1 MFGIRYAKFQPTQY
15 VMKVKNGK
23 VVKEGIGLSFTYY
36 APTTSVVVVPISSID
51 VPFMFEEMTED
62 YQAITV
68 QGQLTYRIADY
79 RQITGLLNY
88 TYDLKK
94 HVYLSDDPAKLNQRI
109 INLAKV
115 HAKHELARMP
125 LRVAVQSSE
134 RLAQQ
139 IKTDVRESEQL
150 EALGVELMGVAVLAV
165 LPNKETMR
173 ALEATAR
180 EEILEHADQ
189 ALYRRRNAS
198 IEQER
203 RLKENELST
212 EMAVEAK
219 KRQIREAQLDADR
232 AVRQKEQRMEEEQLQ
247 FETDMEQSRHQ
258 LIELAAANKRAE
270 ADVKAYELGTVMKS
284 LHGIEPGV
292 LQALANLGMNPDK
305 LIAIA
310 FQDLADK
317 AERIGQLNISPDL
330 LQGLLSGQ
338 GSSTGGGAS
347 GRGAG
352 GR

>member
-23 VVKEGIGLSFTYY
+23 VVKEGIGLSFYYY

-62 YQAITV
+62 YQAVTV

-79 RQITGLLNY
+79 RRIAEVLNY
-88 TYDLKK
+88 TYDLKRQ
-94 HVYLSDDPAKLNQRI
+94 VYLSDDPVKLNQRI

-115 HAKHELARMP
+115 HAKHDLSRKP
-125 LRVAVQSSE
+125 LREAVRSSD

-139 IKTDVRESEQL
+139 IKTDVRASEEL
-150 EALGVELMGVAVLAV
+150 DALGIELMGVAVLAI

-173 ALEATAR
+173 ALEAQAR
-180 EEILEHADQ
+180 EEILEHADE

-203 RLKENELST
+203 RLKENELNT
-212 EMAVEAK
+212 DMAVEAK
-219 KRQIREAQLDADR
+219 KRQIREAQLDSER
-232 AVRQKEQRMEEEQLQ
+232 AVRHKEQTMQEEQLQ
-247 FETDMEQSRHQ
+247 FETAMEESRHQ
-258 LIELAAANKRAE
+258 LIDLAAANKRAQ
-270 ADVKAYELGTVMKS
+270 ADVKAYELSAVMRS
-284 LHGIEPGV
+284 LHGVEPGV
-292 LQALANLGMNPDK
+292 LQTLSNLGMNPDK

-330 LQGLLSGQ
+330 LQGLLSSQ
-338 GSSTGGGAS
+338 TPSGGAA
-347 GRGAG
+347 GRGANN
-352 GR
+352 R